1 MRFFRFTRAIL
12 YATFA
17 LLSFSNATAASPTDG
32 AQQSASSTSPLITP
46 NFSGDDPSTV
56 RDALAKIP
64 PDSTPHSLTNR
75 VKDLVEEAIPKTF
88 RNPVLTKADLGR
100 EFAFVVPVSQGI
112 RYRSKAHVMTV
123 DVGVSDSDY
132 PDTIILKK
140 TVKGPR
146 GRNLVVAAEAKAKGF
161 IQNIDLI
168 ELDAVGKR
176 NKTTVHGRFA
186 LSPEAFAEGEGDFS
200 IVFVCRLVEPYL
212 TDVRD
217 HSDPTNDEP
226 TDITTR
232 TSTLHAKVD
241 DIWLINKDKGI
252 VLAKGL
258 RLTD

>member
-1 MRFFRFTRAIL
+1 MRFLRFTRAIL
-12 YATFA
+12 YATCA
-17 LLSFSNATAASPTDG
+17 LLSLSNATAASPTG
-32 AQQSASSTSPLITP
+32 GEEQSASSTSPVVTP
-46 NFSGDDPSTV
+46 NFSGDDASAV

-64 PDSTPHSLTNR
+64 PDGTSNSLTNR
-75 VKDLVEEAIPKTF
+75 VKNFVEATIPKAF
-88 RNPVLTKADLGR
+88 HNPVLTKANLGR

-123 DVGVSDSDY
+123 DVGVSDSDH
-132 PDTIILKK
+132 PDSIVLKK
-140 TVKGPR
+140 TIKGPR

-161 IQNIDLI
+161 IQTIDLI
-168 ELDAVGKR
+168 ELDAVGKH

-200 IVFVCRLVEPYL
+200 IVFMCRLVEPYL
-212 TDVRD
+212 TDVRE